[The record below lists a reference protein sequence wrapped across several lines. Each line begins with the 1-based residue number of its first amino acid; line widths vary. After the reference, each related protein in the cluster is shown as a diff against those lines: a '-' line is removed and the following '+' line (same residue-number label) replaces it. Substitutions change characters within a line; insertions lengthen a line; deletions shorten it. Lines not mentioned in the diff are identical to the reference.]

1 MDKRT
6 LYRLFVLP
14 KAIEQKRWEVQR
26 IMDRLTAMSPSLTGM
41 PHAGGVHDKI
51 GEGVPELVEKKE
63 ELEEII
69 RGYEKEEAVINQWID
84 GIEDLQINLIMCLR
98 FKERMPWNEV
108 ADHIGGNNSENSVRM
123 MVNRYLEKGEKK
135 ENEGTEGT
143 EKSDSAES
151 VSSEKGA
158 GHLQPVGD
166 GRERGEPEGLHELPV
181 SRSE

>member
-84 GIEDLQINLIMCLR
+84 GIEDLRINLIMCLR

-135 ENEGTEGT
+135 ENEENEGRN
-143 EKSDSAES
+143 SGES
-151 VSSEKGA
+151 VGSEKRA